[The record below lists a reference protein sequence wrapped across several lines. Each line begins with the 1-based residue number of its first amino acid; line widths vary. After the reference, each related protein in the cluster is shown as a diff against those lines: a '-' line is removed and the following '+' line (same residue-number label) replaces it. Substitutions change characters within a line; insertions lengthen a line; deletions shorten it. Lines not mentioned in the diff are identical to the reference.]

1 MRPLSAL
8 LWVLAA
14 IVTMTA
20 CSGPGPDARGK
31 PRPTPVAA
39 TRTVGCDQIIQQV
52 NAPGVGGKVV
62 LGVLAVPPAQVEA
75 GAPTGTLPWAYFS
88 KWGIA
93 VRTGSPAVLVT
104 VPQAWRNRAAVDW

>member
-1 MRPLSAL
+1 MATCFQSQARDGELWAMRPLSAL

-20 CSGPGPDARGK
+20 CRRPRPAARGK
-31 PRPTPVAA
+31 PRPPPVASPHA
-39 TRTVGCDQIIQQV
+39 VGCDQIIRQV

-93 VRTGSPAVLVT
+93 VRT
-104 VPQAWRNRAAVDW
+104 